1 MDTQTTAAMNYN
13 DYQMRNLRNEI
24 FWLKVGMLNMM
35 LYMFFMTN
43 EASAKS
49 AWFYEDGSIK
59 ITDIFYKMLWSN
71 FLLAWYYLTFL
82 SANRW
87 YYGEV
92 MEH

>member
-1 MDTQTTAAMNYN
+1 M
-13 DYQMRNLRNEI
+13 I
-24 FWLKVGMLNMM
+24 FSGPAKPGAGRAPLMIL
-35 LYMFFMTN
+35 
-43 EASAKS
+43 KS
-49 AWFYEDGSIK
+49 AWFFEDGTIK

-71 FLLAWYYLTFL
+71 FLFGWYYLTYL